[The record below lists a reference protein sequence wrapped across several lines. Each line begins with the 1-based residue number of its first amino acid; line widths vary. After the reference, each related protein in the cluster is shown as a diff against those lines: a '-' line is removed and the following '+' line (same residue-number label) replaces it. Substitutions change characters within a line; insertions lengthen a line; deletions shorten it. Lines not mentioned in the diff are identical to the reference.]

1 MDAFLAVG
9 NRMKKNEDGKQHH
22 ATHNHAPSD
31 MMKLINNMNDQARR
45 LKIRKQKEELEAQ
58 HDIETI
64 NSLFKETYL

>member
-1 MDAFLAVG
+1 
-9 NRMKKNEDGKQHH
+9 
-22 ATHNHAPSD
+22 